1 MKRTEQKVKREIEK
15 FLNDNK
21 VFFSPFKEEYYGVNY
36 HINEVFGENIPKF
49 RLAEWSDLNDDNLRE
64 KIILLG
70 GRMTA
75 MRKSF
80 PVKFINYLLKYLEM
94 NISLLRLAEH
104 CYYFFQYQE
113 IFTNG
118 DGNDISTR
126 FKNNFIKW
134 KQDQLDSDAKDKFFS
149 ICSELRQ
156 SMPTNHLKSY
166 GKYLF
171 GASYDDI
178 QIIMLDCYRQ
188 TELLEDLNS
197 GFNFK
202 GV

>member
-1 MKRTEQKVKREIEK
+1 MKRAEQKVKREIEK
-15 FLNDNK
+15 FLKDNK
-21 VFFSPFKEEYYGVNY
+21 AFFSPFKEEYYGVNY
-36 HINEVFGENIPKF
+36 HINEVYGENTPKF
-49 RLAEWSDLNDDNLRE
+49 RLAEWSDLSDDHLIK
-64 KIILLG
+64 KIIKLG

-94 NISLLRLAEH
+94 DISLLRLAEN

-118 DGNDISTR
+118 DGKDISTR
-126 FKNNFIKW
+126 FKNNFTKW
-134 KQDQLDSDAKDKFFS
+134 KQGQLDADAKDKFFS

-156 SMPTNHLKSY
+156 SIPTNHLKSY

-188 TELLEDLNS
+188 TELLEGLNS

-202 GV
+202 GI